1 VIYSYLYP
9 PQLRGGFSLK
19 GLHMSKEDFDEML
32 VKAALAKWDKENA
45 HWTDEQ
51 LVAFDK
57 KKTEE
62 YEAFKVKRTNALA
75 PQMAENRKNWPTPEQ
90 IKTHR
95 EESFKDQMLEL
106 DAFINKLL
114 QQHETPIPVSN
125 RKKFIIA
132 VSVAAAF
139 TAVLAYIAF
148 S

>member
-1 VIYSYLYP
+1 
-9 PQLRGGFSLK
+9 
-19 GLHMSKEDFDEML
+19 MSKEDFDEML

-125 RKKFIIA
+125 RK
-132 VSVAAAF
+132 S
-139 TAVLAYIAF
+139 